1 MNRAILISALFLLIN
16 LAGCVSHDL
25 VEEQESVR
33 QYSFIANTMDAG
45 SNSTEQFDLR
55 DNLSQNP
62 MILLWVST
70 GCYGC
75 HDWTDTFRASIE
87 NGSLNASS
95 IVSIHRYSDFESV
108 EKLNQVYGVH
118 NNSSH
123 PTPWTMVIPNQN
135 TSVLDFNTGEIVN
148 DFSIYEAFN
157 HPVTPTIQIVNSDGE
172 IAWTSNEYWP
182 SDVALQDVLQSLSNV
197 S

>member
-1 MNRAILISALFLLIN
+1 
-16 LAGCVSHDL
+16 
-25 VEEQESVR
+25 
-33 QYSFIANTMDAG
+33 
-45 SNSTEQFDLR
+45 
-55 DNLSQNP
+55 
-62 MILLWVST
+62 
-70 GCYGC
+70 
-75 HDWTDTFRASIE
+75 
-87 NGSLNASS
+87 
-95 IVSIHRYSDFESV
+95 
-108 EKLNQVYGVH
+108 
-118 NNSSH
+118 
-123 PTPWTMVIPNQN
+123 MVIPNQN